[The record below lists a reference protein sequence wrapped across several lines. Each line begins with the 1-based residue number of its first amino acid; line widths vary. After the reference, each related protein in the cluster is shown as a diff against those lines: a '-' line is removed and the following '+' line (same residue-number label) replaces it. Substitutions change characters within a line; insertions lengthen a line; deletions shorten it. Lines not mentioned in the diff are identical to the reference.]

1 MTTFGLQKELTV
13 ATVTRK
19 KFLTTINGTP
29 KKRLFLSII
38 SDYDLRT
45 GLCELVD
52 NAIDHWLT
60 NGTKSGFVV
69 AITLD
74 ADRQFIQVSD
84 NAGGVAEEDAELLIA
99 PGASGNPLDHSSI
112 GIFGVGG
119 KRAGV
124 ALGEL
129 VEIRTRQGTGNS
141 IQIDLTKEWI
151 ENPDWRLDIYQ
162 IPDIEAGTTTV
173 DITKV
178 RQGFDKEDITSIFRS
193 LGENYAWFIN
203 KGCNIT
209 LNGDTVKPHSF
220 DSWAYPPEFSPKHAA
235 FQIEPSPGKFLNV
248 DITGG
253 LIIDRIPE
261 EENYGVYF
269 ECNNRLVAKELKVRE
284 VGYFIPSEA
293 GVPHPDASLARVIV
307 KFSGPAE
314 LMPWNSS
321 KSGITYSHPAF
332 MAVRHR
338 IIEFAAYF
346 SQVSRRTKHERDKI
360 VVHQIGAMEEIGASQ
375 ISSAR
380 KKILPRPP
388 STKQPSRFERAMES
402 NKILVHDQP
411 WTLGLVEAI
420 GLVEFIGSQ
429 SKFKTRNRAVL
440 ILLDSNF
447 EIALKEFIVHR
458 KDLFPSNR
466 YTNTFLSTLFNN
478 RTNVIKEVSAHVSL
492 PEQLL
497 TKVSHYYDLRNNLTH
512 QRATVEVSD
521 WDVEDYQKVIEQV
534 LQELFNLKFPSD
546 A

>member
-1 MTTFGLQKELTV
+1 MAK
-13 ATVTRK
+13 VTRK
-19 KFLTTINGTP
+19 TFLTTINGTP

-38 SDYDLRT
+38 SDYDLQT

-52 NAIDHWLT
+52 NAIDHWLA
-60 NGTKSGFVV
+60 NGKKPDFTV

-74 ADRQFIQVSD
+74 PDRQFIQVSD
-84 NAGGVAEEDAELLIA
+84 NAGGVSEEDAELLIA
-99 PGASGNPLDHSSI
+99 PGASGNPLDHASI

-129 VEIRTRQGTGNS
+129 VEIRTRRGTGTS
-141 IQIDLTKEWI
+141 IQIDLTKEWV
-151 ENPDWRLDIYQ
+151 EHPDWTLDIYQ
-162 IPDIEAGTTTV
+162 IPDISPGTTTV

-178 RQGFDKEDITSIFRS
+178 RQGFDKDDVTTIFKS
-193 LGENYAWFIN
+193 LGEIYAWFIGQ
-203 KGCNIT
+203 GCNIT
-209 LNGDTVKPHSF
+209 LNGEVAKANNF
-220 DSWAYPPEFSPKHAA
+220 EAWAYPPDFSPKHVK
-235 FQIEPSPGKFLNV
+235 FQIEPSPGKYLSV

-253 LIIDRIPE
+253 LITDRIPE
-261 EENYGVYF
+261 GENYGVYF
-269 ECNNRLVAKELKVRE
+269 ECNNRLVVKELKVRE
-284 VGYFIPSEA
+284 VGYNVSSEA

-332 MAVRHR
+332 MAVRGR
-338 IIEFAAYF
+338 IIDFTTYF
-346 SQVSRRTKHERDKI
+346 SQVSRRTKRERDDI
-360 VVHQIGAMEEIGASQ
+360 VAYKSGTMEELDPTQAS
-375 ISSAR
+375 STR

-388 STKQPSRFERAMES
+388 STKQPSRFERIM
-402 NKILVHDQP
+402 NGNRKIIQDQP
-411 WTLGLVEAI
+411 WTLGLVEAL
-420 GLVEFIGSQ
+420 GLVDLVGAQ
-429 SKFKTRNRAVL
+429 SKFRTRNRAAL

-458 KDLFPSNR
+458 KDLFPAHK
-466 YTNTFLSTLFNN
+466 YTNTFLVTLFNN

-492 PEQLL
+492 PKTFL
-497 TKVSHYYDLRNNLTH
+497 TKVGHYYDLRNNLTH

-521 WDVEDYQKVIEQV
+521 HDVEDYRKVIERV
-534 LQELFNLKFPSD
+534 LTKLFNVKFPKD